1 MSSGVDLL
9 PLNSTEEFE
18 ALLVAS
24 RTSPVLLYKHSLTCD
39 VSVRAVNAVH
49 AFLGTCQGPLLARMV
64 TVQTERPVSNAI
76 ARRLNLR
83 HESPQAILVADGEVV
98 WHAAHFRITVD
109 AMRGALAQLV
119 PQAAVAA
126 ATP

>member
-18 ALLVAS
+18 ALLLAS

-39 VSVRAVNAVH
+39 VSVRAINAVH

-64 TVQTERPVSNAI
+64 TVQTERPVANTI

-83 HESPQAILVADGEVV
+83 HESPQAILVSDGEVV
-98 WHAAHFRITVD
+98 WHATHFRITVD
-109 AMRGALAQLV
+109 ALRTALAQIA
-119 PQAAVAA
+119 PQAA
-126 ATP
+126 ATVSP

>member
-18 ALLVAS
+18 ALLLAS

-39 VSVRAVNAVH
+39 VSVRAINAVH

-64 TVQTERPVSNAI
+64 TVQTERPVANTI

-83 HESPQAILVADGEVV
+83 HESPQAILVSDGEVV
-98 WHAAHFRITVD
+98 WHATHFRITVD
-109 AMRGALAQLV
+109 ALRTALAQV
-119 PQAAVAA
+119 APQAA
-126 ATP
+126 ATVSP

>member
-9 PLNSTEEFE
+9 PLNSTEELE

-39 VSVRAVNAVH
+39 VSTRAINAVH

-83 HESPQAILVADGEVV
+83 HDSPQALLVADGEVV
-98 WHAAHFRITVD
+98 WHATHFRITVD
-109 AMRGALAQLV
+109 AMRTALSQVA
-119 PQAAVAA
+119 PQAA
-126 ATP
+126 ATLIT